1 MTDIHGLLTDDDAV
15 SPVIGVVLMVAVTVI
30 LSAAVGAFVLD
41 IGSSVTQQPPQTAFD
56 IRSNASTSGS
66 SAPTAVNITHIGGD
80 SLDSAE
86 LRVSI
91 GGTLAWKDG
100 STQNSFSIR
109 GGHDW
114 PSEISSGDR
123 LSLVKSGVSGGDTV
137 QIIWGSGDRSSIIG
151 SGTV

>member
-1 MTDIHGLLTDDDAV
+1 MTDIRGFLTDDDAV

-56 IRSNASTSGS
+56 IRSNVSTNG
-66 SAPTAVNITHIGGD
+66 PTAVNITHIGGD
-80 SLDSAE
+80 TLESKDV
-86 LRVSI
+86 RVSI
-91 GGTLAWKDG
+91 GTTLAWKDRK
-100 STQNSFSIR
+100 TDNSFAIR
-109 GGHDW
+109 GGNNW

-123 LSLVKSGVSGGDTV
+123 LSLVKSGVSAGDTV
-137 QIIWGSGDRSSIIG
+137 QIIWGSGDRSSILG